1 VELYE
6 QKVRRNDK
14 KGRCV
19 MKKIVAIL
27 VVFMVAAPVL
37 AEVAVTATDEGEG
50 VVAIAYTSD
59 VNVSAFAL
67 DITVTD
73 GNIVGISDYFAGD
86 CNATEKG
93 YGIFPGNFK
102 RYINPVNPWWEDSRY
117 TPVGYVDD
125 YPGDTQPGLGSNGI
139 TVEMGALYE
148 PGNQP
153 ALSGTL
159 CKVTV
164 NKNATL
170 CVTANE
176 IRGKVVLEDST
187 SVDPNLAGACTEV
200 AVCCYGDRTDDGD
213 DLPDAGDVSG
223 LAVYLY
229 FNGDPNDGWKAA
241 MASPYECMDL
251 NNNTYLD
258 AGDVSALAVHLYF
271 NGDPNNGWLG
281 PCYPMP

>member
-1 VELYE
+1 
-6 QKVRRNDK
+6 
-14 KGRCV
+14 

-102 RYINPVNPWWEDSRY
+102 RYINPINPWWEDSRY